1 MGVEYQGTRAVP
13 RLELGV
19 AALEFIQ
26 QQDEFIGTRVLPIF
40 QTKKKASIFPAI
52 TRESITRDADTKRAP
67 RGNYNRDG
75 FQAKDKQ
82 YNCEEYG
89 LEGPLDDGERN
100 MYASDF
106 DAELTTVQ
114 IVTRRVLQAQ
124 EKRIAAQAFN
134 ITTFSGASLFTDNSA
149 APWDNAATDVVAQVR
164 AAREKVRANS
174 GIDPQSL
181 ICSKANIDRLLFNT
195 GIKDAIK
202 YVARLTEAE
211 ILNALADILGVKNII
226 VGKAIYNSAKEGK
239 TFISADVWSDD
250 YAMVAVI
257 GASERLSDPSMGRTF
272 LWNQDSP
279 ENATVEQYRD
289 DAARSDIFRV
299 RQHVDEIVIDP
310 YFAHLMKVDA

>member
-82 YNCEEYG
+82 YNCEEFG

-100 MYASDF
+100 LYASDF

-124 EKRIAAQAFN
+124 EKRIVAQVFN
-134 ITTFSGASLFTDNSA
+134 ITTFAGAALFTDNSA
-149 APWDNAATDVVAQVR
+149 SPWDNIATDVIAQVR

-174 GIDPQSL
+174 GIDPQNL
-181 ICSKANIDRLLFNT
+181 ICSKANIDRLLINT

-211 ILNALADILGVKNII
+211 ILNALADILGVKSII

-239 TFISADVWSDD
+239 SFVSADVWSDD

-257 GASERLSDPSMGRTF
+257 GNSDRLSDPSMGRTF

-310 YFAHLMKVDA
+310 YFAHLLKVDA

>member
-26 QQDEFIGTRVLPIF
+26 QQDEFIGTKALPIF
-40 QTKKKASIFPAI
+40 QTRKKASIFPAI

-124 EKRIAAQAFN
+124 EKRIAAQVFN
-134 ITTFSGASLFTDNSA
+134 ITTFSGAALFTDNSA
-149 APWDNAATDVVAQVR
+149 SPWDNIATDVVAQVR

-174 GIDPQSL
+174 GLDPSSL
-181 ICSKANIDRLLFNT
+181 ILSKANIDRLLLNT

-211 ILNALADILGVKNII
+211 ILNALADILGVKSII

-239 TFISADVWSDD
+239 AFISADVWSDD

-257 GASERLSDPSMGRTF
+257 GNSDRLSDPSMGRTF
-272 LWNQDSP
+272 LWTQDSP